1 MERGIFRKVKSI
13 QKNQFRFDRSATQV
27 VELLFERLQRYEDGL
42 WRGVAAIQSKGG
54 DISFEDWRVFAE
66 SLRIDEKYPG
76 INGIGV
82 VHYVTPDNLQDY
94 LSYQRKT
101 RPTYKLHPPHENAE
115 FWPISYIVPVA
126 PNAGAVGLDMAHE
139 INRQSAGQKARDT
152 GKAQI
157 TGPITFV
164 QDAAKTPGLLFYAP
178 FYAGGHQ
185 GGVQS
190 RRKNFVGMVYAPF
203 VMSKLLDGTLSKENR
218 FVSLSIRDNSDV
230 LYDDNATKTVELDP
244 NPVFTKTMST
254 ELYGRTW
261 TFDIAS
267 NMAFRDASTNNQP
280 LVVLVGGILIDCML
294 LALFVFLTRSSRRAV
309 KFSDKMSENYDEKSD

>member
-1 MERGIFRKVKSI
+1 V
-13 QKNQFRFDRSATQV
+13 
-27 VELLFERLQRYEDGL
+27 
-42 WRGVAAIQSKGG
+42 
-54 DISFEDWRVFAE
+54 
-66 SLRIDEKYPG
+66 
-76 INGIGV
+76 
-82 VHYVTPDNLQDY
+82 
-94 LSYQRKT
+94 
-101 RPTYKLHPPHENAE
+101 
-115 FWPISYIVPVA
+115 
-126 PNAGAVGLDMAHE
+126 
-139 INRQSAGQKARDT
+139 
-152 GKAQI
+152 
-157 TGPITFV
+157 
-164 QDAAKTPGLLFYAP
+164 
-178 FYAGGHQ
+178 
-185 GGVQS
+185 
-190 RRKNFVGMVYAPF
+190 PF

-218 FVSLSIRDNSDV
+218 FVSLSIRGNSDV

>member
-1 MERGIFRKVKSI
+1 M
-13 QKNQFRFDRSATQV
+13 
-27 VELLFERLQRYEDGL
+27 
-42 WRGVAAIQSKGG
+42 
-54 DISFEDWRVFAE
+54 
-66 SLRIDEKYPG
+66 
-76 INGIGV
+76 
-82 VHYVTPDNLQDY
+82 
-94 LSYQRKT
+94 
-101 RPTYKLHPPHENAE
+101 
-115 FWPISYIVPVA
+115 A

-139 INRQSAGQKARDT
+139 INRQSARDT

-164 QDAAKTPGLLFYAP
+164 QDTAKTPGLLFYAP

-185 GGVQS
+185 GDVQS

-203 VMSKLLDGTLSKENR
+203 VMSKILDGTLSKENR

-280 LVVLVGGILIDCML
+280 LVILVGGVLIDCML
-294 LALFVFLTRSSRRAV
+294 LALFVFLTRSSRHAV
-309 KFSDKMSENYDEKSD
+309 KFSDKMSENYDEKSN